1 MQLAIH
7 AGSVPHLLLHVFCFR
22 NSGSQISCL
31 SAGFDAS
38 GSPNTSAVG
47 PVQVFIDN
55 AVVDMSGVQFEF
67 RDDPV
72 YTSVSPQ
79 NVIPA

>member
-31 SAGFDAS
+31 SADS

-55 AVVDMSGVQFEF
+55 AMVDMSGVQFEF